1 MQTGAPVHRSRWARS
16 PNAAPSR
23 AADGAFAGPELKT
36 LLLVTRKTRNA
47 QAAQLPVRFGQHHIG
62 APPPHRLHKIVQG
75 LAEGFRHI
83 ERRNQRLAHLA
94 DAVQRF
100 SAIAHVNPARVTT
113 NPTKRT
119 AAILTRRAHRHKNN
133 SKTTAAQLKEATR
146 AWKSTGMEVALK
158 VALPRFQEP
167 AMSDFQRVSTGLHP
181 RGANPVHLGHVAT
194 TPVDRRVIR
203 RMLPYR
209 TEMYGNSASRSHAYG
224 WVGEK
229 TVELAREQVSSFVNG
244 DPHEIVWTSG
254 ATESN
259 NLATKGAAHL
269 HRAKGNPLVTL
280 TTEHQSVLGA
290 MLELDR
296 DGLEVTVLPVQ
307 ESGLVDLAAI
317 GALCRARGILPHV
330 CRAGRQQGA
339 YRSRRFAGRSDV
351 ALGSLDRRPQRHWRA
366 VRGAPAAHADRVP
379 HARRRPRAQHALGDV
394 VHASDRRGTAIAAG
408 RDPMLGSRRG
418 RDQGGVSDFR
428 SRQTVRGAAADDL

>member
-1 MQTGAPVHRSRWARS
+1 
-16 PNAAPSR
+16 
-23 AADGAFAGPELKT
+23 
-36 LLLVTRKTRNA
+36 
-47 QAAQLPVRFGQHHIG
+47 
-62 APPPHRLHKIVQG
+62 
-75 LAEGFRHI
+75 
-83 ERRNQRLAHLA
+83 
-94 DAVQRF
+94 
-100 SAIAHVNPARVTT
+100 
-113 NPTKRT
+113 
-119 AAILTRRAHRHKNN
+119 
-133 SKTTAAQLKEATR
+133 
-146 AWKSTGMEVALK
+146 
-158 VALPRFQEP
+158 
-167 AMSDFQRVSTGLHP
+167 MSDFQRVSTGLHP
-181 RGANPVHLGHVAT
+181 RGANLVHLDHVAT
-194 TPVDRRVIR
+194 TPVDPRVIR

-224 WVGEK
+224 WVGEEA
-229 TVELAREQVSSFVNG
+229 VEPAREQVGSLVNG

-259 NLATKGAAHL
+259 NLAIKGAAHL

-307 ESGLVDLAAI
+307 ESGLVDLAVFEATLQPGAVLASVMFVNNETGVIQDIAAI

-339 YRSRRFAGRSDV
+339 DRSRRFAGRSDV

-379 HARRRPRAQHALGDV
+379 NARRRLRAQHALGDV
-394 VHASDRRGTAIAAG
+394 VHAPDRRGTAIAAG
-408 RDPMLGSRRG
+408 RDPMVGSRRG
-418 RDQGGVSDFR
+418 RDQGGVPDFR
-428 SRQTVRGAAADDL
+428 SRQTVRGAAPDDL